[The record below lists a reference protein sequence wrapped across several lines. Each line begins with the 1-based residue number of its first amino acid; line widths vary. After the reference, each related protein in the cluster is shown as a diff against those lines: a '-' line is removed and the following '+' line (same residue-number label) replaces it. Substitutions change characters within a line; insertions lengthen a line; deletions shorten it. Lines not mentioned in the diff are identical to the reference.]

1 MQQRRFGPTSVDV
14 PVIGQGTWMLERTER
29 KRAVSALRRGLD
41 EGMSHIDT
49 AEMYGSGAVEEI
61 VGEAIARRR
70 SRVFLASKVL
80 PGNASRRGT
89 LEACE
94 RSLRRLKTD
103 WLDLYLLHWP
113 GSFPLE
119 DTLEAFEELRSRDLI
134 GAFGVSNFDVADLER
149 AVAIAGEGQIA
160 CNQVLYHLSERAI
173 EHDVIPWCKEHRI
186 AVVAYSPLGSGQ
198 FPSASTKGGRALQE
212 IAAAHRAT
220 AHQVALRFLTRDED
234 VFAIPMTSRPVHAAE
249 NAAAAELRLTSE
261 ELERIDGA
269 FPLGPRPAVLP
280 TL

>member
-1 MQQRRFGPTSVDV
+1 MQQRRFGPTSVNV
-14 PVIGQGTWMLERTER
+14 PVIGQGTWMFERTER

-113 GSFPLE
+113 GSFPLK
-119 DTLEAFEELRSRDLI
+119 DTLGAFEELRSRHLI

-160 CNQVLYHLSERAI
+160 CNQVLYHLGERAI
-173 EHDVIPWCKEHRI
+173 ERDVIPWCKEHRI
-186 AVVAYSPLGSGQ
+186 AVVAYSPFGSGQ
-198 FPSASTKGGRALQE
+198 FPSASTKGGRVLHE
-212 IAAAHRAT
+212 IAAARRAT
-220 AHQVALRFLTRDED
+220 ARQVALRFLTRDED

-249 NAAAAELRLTSE
+249 NAAAAELRLTPQE
-261 ELERIDGA
+261 VERIDGA
-269 FPLGPRPAVLP
+269 FPLGPRTAVLP

>member
-1 MQQRRFGPTSVDV
+1 MQQRRFGPTSVEV

-61 VGEAIARRR
+61 VGETIARRR

-89 LEACE
+89 LSACE

-119 DTLEAFEELRSRDLI
+119 DTLEAFDEIHRRGLI
-134 GAFGVSNFDVADLER
+134 RAFGVSNFDVSELTR
-149 AVAIAGEGQIA
+149 AVAIAGEGRIA
-160 CNQVLYHLSERAI
+160 CNQVLYNLGERAI
-173 EHDVIPWCKEHRI
+173 EHEVMPWCERQRI
-186 AVVAYSPLGSGQ
+186 AVVGYSPFGSGN
-198 FPSASTKGGRALQE
+198 FPAPSSEGGRVLSD
-212 IAAAHRAT
+212 IARVRRAT
-220 AHQVALRFLTRDED
+220 ARQVALRFLVRDEN
-234 VFAIPMTSRPVHAAE
+234 VFAIPMTSRPEHAVE
-249 NAAAAELRLTSE
+249 NAAAAGLRLTSE
-261 ELERIDGA
+261 EVRRIDA
-269 FPLGPRPAVLP
+269 TFPRRARRRGVPVL
-280 TL
+280 

>member
-1 MQQRRFGPTSVDV
+1 MQQRRFGPTSVKV

-113 GSFPLE
+113 GSFPLK
-119 DTLEAFEELRSRDLI
+119 DTLEAFEELRRRHLI

-160 CNQVLYHLSERAI
+160 CNQVLYHLGERAI
-173 EHDVIPWCKEHRI
+173 ERDVIPWCKEHRI
-186 AVVAYSPLGSGQ
+186 AVVAYSPFGSGQ
-198 FPSASTKGGRALQE
+198 FPSASTKGGRVLHE
-212 IAAAHRAT
+212 IAAARRAT
-220 AHQVALRFLTRDED
+220 ARQVALRFLTRDED

-249 NAAAAELRLTSE
+249 NAAAAELRLTPE
-261 ELERIDGA
+261 EVERIDGA

>member
-1 MQQRRFGPTSVDV
+1 
-14 PVIGQGTWMLERTER
+14 MLERTER

-49 AEMYGSGAVEEI
+49 AEMYGFGAVEEI

-89 LEACE
+89 VEACE

-113 GSFPLE
+113 GPFPLE
-119 DTLEAFEELRSRDLI
+119 GTLEAFEELRRRDLI
-134 GAFGVSNFDVADLER
+134 GAVG
-149 AVAIAGEGQIA
+149 IAGEAQIA
-160 CNQVLYHLSERAI
+160 CNQVLYHLGERAI

-186 AVVAYSPLGSGQ
+186 AVVAYSPFGSGQ
-198 FPSASTKGGRALQE
+198 FPSASTKGGRVLHE
-212 IAAAHRAT
+212 IAAARRAT
-220 AHQVALRFLTRDED
+220 
-234 VFAIPMTSRPVHAAE
+234 
-249 NAAAAELRLTSE
+249 
-261 ELERIDGA
+261 
-269 FPLGPRPAVLP
+269 
-280 TL
+280 

>member
-1 MQQRRFGPTSVDV
+1 MQQRRFGPTSVEV

-89 LEACE
+89 LAACE

-186 AVVAYSPLGSGQ
+186 AVVAYSPFGSGQ

-234 VFAIPMTSRPVHAAE
+234 VFAIPMTSRPEHAAE
-249 NAAAAELRLTSE
+249 NAGAVELRLTPE
-261 ELERIDGA
+261 EVERIDSA
-269 FPLGPRPAVLP
+269 FPLGPRPVVLP